1 MARTYGLCVCSPAGV
16 PLITFTIRRSILTPQ
31 NRNSFIL
38 LYFSSSSFVPA
49 GCGEWC
55 ECISAWT
62 VLLFVRLDVCFSHAV
77 RRTIDDGAPSIHF
90 VHFYFISFS
99 IERRREREKAP
110 RSIVLCV
117 RVRRLTK
124 QIYFSSFIFPRS
136 ILISIVFAVARQSTL
151 NKFLTCTQCSRG
163 LLDGTHANPC
173 HASNMCAAW
182 ACWFRAAFLL
192 FAIFYVDL
200 FLFLF
205 SFPFRGF
212 VVFHGAHSRKVTRSI
227 EPKEHSNHTKEWT
240 AKINSN

>member
-99 IERRREREKAP
+99 IERRERERESTAEYC
-110 RSIVLCV
+110 SVCSCSSVDETDLFFVFHI
-117 RVRRLTK
+117 
-124 QIYFSSFIFPRS
+124 SSFHSYFNS
-136 ILISIVFAVARQSTL
+136 
-151 NKFLTCTQCSRG
+151 
-163 LLDGTHANPC
+163 
-173 HASNMCAAW
+173 
-182 ACWFRAAFLL
+182 FRCRAPIDF
-192 FAIFYVDL
+192 
-200 FLFLF
+200 
-205 SFPFRGF
+205 
-212 VVFHGAHSRKVTRSI
+212 
-227 EPKEHSNHTKEWT
+227 E
-240 AKINSN
+240 